1 MNNDNGLDSAGMN
14 EVSGISTSALTRY
27 LRSLLLTFIVLA
39 ICQEPKAQNTGDCFS
54 AIPVCQGVYNEA
66 NSPPGE
72 GDLPDEINSGL
83 SCLGGGEVD
92 GQWYTFTVQNS
103 GQFCFSIIPNNI
115 GNDYDWA
122 VFNLTNADCA
132 DIATNASLEV
142 ACNFSGLPGVT
153 GANGLTGGQN
163 EPCIPVQTGQTYV
176 LYVSNWSQSPFGYS
190 LNTQV
195 PGSTASIFDG
205 TPPSLSSA
213 VDVECPRTE
222 ITFAFSEQVLCTS
235 VQPTDITVSGPG
247 NTYTITGITSADCLA
262 GGEQSNNFV
271 ATVSP
276 ALVGTGPF
284 TLTMAGVVI
293 DLCGNPSQVGTSIAF
308 SLPPELILDV
318 TATATGCGGS
328 ATGSVTGMTTNAQG
342 FSIFRLNG
350 ASPQTNNGTYT
361 GLTAGTYT
369 VSVLDAAGC
378 TATGQATVIV
388 ESEMTST
395 IATTD
400 VVCFGQANGTAIVST
415 TGIGVNWNYYWL
427 DHAQNVI
434 RSTMGSIGD
443 TLITGPG
450 NFTVV
455 IAESTP
461 GVNCTDTLV
470 FTITEPTLLEWT
482 TTPQDTTI
490 CLTGQAVVSASTNGG
505 TLPVQLTW
513 TPALVGSGPHVLSPT
528 SSVNY
533 SILAT
538 DANGCHLGPLPFS
551 ITVLDPISATLFT
564 PEVICNG
571 IPFTV
576 DMGNTSGGDGD
587 FHFLW
592 NNGAPDVSSITDSLV
607 VDATLCVTV
616 SDGCET
622 PEETL
627 CNLIPVLQTPPF
639 EITADTTF
647 GCAPFLVNFT
657 FRDTTNGAEIDWSF
671 GDGVVTTSGGDL
683 ITHLYAIGGNY
694 SVNTTALWPNGCVT
708 DTTLFG
714 MVDVISVP
722 VADFTWEPKPLT
734 IFEPTALFHELATP
748 NEVSYVWDF
757 FDFGTWNGP
766 DTLITFPNDQG
777 RFYPVQ
783 LRVENE
789 LGCADSILI
798 NVEVEDEFLVYAP
811 NAFSPDGDG
820 INELFLIEG
829 NDIDPKEFDLR
840 IFDRW
845 GQAVFLTTDRQIGWD
860 GSGLPHGV
868 YNYRLK
874 LRSKRTLQ
882 KRIIMGHV
890 TLVR

>member
-1 MNNDNGLDSAGMN
+1 MNNGNGLDSAGMN
-14 EVSGISTSALTRY
+14 DVSGISTAGLVRY
-27 LRSLLLTFIVLA
+27 LRSLLPTLIVLVSWHA
-39 ICQEPKAQNTGDCFS
+39 SIAQNTGDCFS

-72 GDLPDEINSGL
+72 GDLPDEIDSGL

-163 EPCIPVQTGQTYV
+163 EPCISVQTGQTYV

-205 TPPSLSSA
+205 TPPSLSST
-213 VDVECPRTE
+213 VDVQCPRTE
-222 ITFAFSEQVLCTS
+222 IAFAFSEQVLCTS
-235 VQPTDITVSGPG
+235 VQPTDITLSGPG
-247 NTYTITGITSADCLA
+247 STYTITGITSADCLA

-284 TLTMAGVVI
+284 TLTMSGVVI

-378 TATGQATVIV
+378 SATGQATVIV

-395 IATTD
+395 IATTN
-400 VVCFGQANGTAIVST
+400 VVCFGQSDGTAIVST
-415 TGIGVNWNYYWL
+415 TGIGVNWNYTWL
-427 DHAQNVI
+427 DQAQNVI
-434 RSTMGSIGD
+434 RSTMESIGD

-450 NFTVV
+450 NFSVV
-455 IAESTP
+455 IAESAP
-461 GVNCTDTLV
+461 GVNCTDTLI
-470 FTITEPTLLEWT
+470 FTITEPTLLAWT
-482 TTPQDTTI
+482 STPQDTTI
-490 CLTGQAVVSASTNGG
+490 CLTGQAVVSASANGG

-513 TPALVGSGPHVLSPT
+513 TPTLIGTGPHVLSPT

-533 SILAT
+533 SIVAT
-538 DANGCHLGPLPFS
+538 DANGCNLAPFPFS

-564 PEVICNG
+564 PTEICNG

-576 DMGNTSGGDGD
+576 DMDNTSGGDGD

-592 NNGAPDVSSITDSLV
+592 NNGAPDVPLITDSLIM
-607 VDATLCVTV
+607 DATLCVTV

-622 PEETL
+622 PTETL
-627 CNLIPVLQTPPF
+627 CNLITVLQTPPF
-639 EITADTTF
+639 EVTADTTF

-657 FRDTTNGAEIDWSF
+657 FLDTTNGAEIDWSF
-671 GDGVVTTSGGDL
+671 GDGVITADGGDL
-683 ITHLYAIGGNY
+683 ISHLYAIGGNY
-694 SVNTTALWPNGCVT
+694 SVNTTVLWPNGCVT

-722 VADFTWEPKPLT
+722 VADFTWEPVPLT
-734 IFEPTALFHELATP
+734 IFEPTGLFQEGATP
-748 NEVSYVWDF
+748 NEVSYEWDF

-829 NDIDPKEFDLR
+829 NDVDPKEFDLR

-845 GQAVFLTTDRQIGWD
+845 GHAVFLTTDRNIGWD
-860 GSGLPHGV
+860 GSGLPQGV

-874 LRSKRTLQ
+874 LRSKRTLH

>member
-1 MNNDNGLDSAGMN
+1 MKD
-14 EVSGISTSALTRY
+14 VSGKETTGPAWY
-27 LRSLLLTFIVLA
+27 LRSLFPAFIVLLLWHSSA
-39 ICQEPKAQNTGDCFS
+39 AQNTGDCFS
-54 AIPVCQGVYNEA
+54 AIPICQGVYNEA

-72 GDLPDEINSGL
+72 GDIPDEIDPVL

-142 ACNFSGLPGVT
+142 ACNFSGTPGVT

-205 TPPSLSSA
+205 TPPSLTSS
-213 VDVECPRTE
+213 VDVQCPRTE
-222 ITFAFSEQVLCTS
+222 IAFAFSEQVLCTS

-247 NTYTITGITSADCLA
+247 GSYVITGITSTDCSA
-262 GGEQSNNFV
+262 GGVQANNFI
-271 ATVSP
+271 ASVSP
-276 ALVGTGPF
+276 AFVGTGPF
-284 TLTMAGVVI
+284 TMTMAGVVI
-293 DLCGNPSQVGTSIAF
+293 DLCGNPSQIGTTITF
-308 SLPPELILDV
+308 SLPPELVLSV
-318 TATATGCGGS
+318 TATPTGCGGS
-328 ATGSVTGMTTNAQG
+328 TTGSVTGMTTNAQG
-342 FSIFRLNG
+342 FSIYRLNG

-361 GLTAGTYT
+361 GLAAGTYT

-395 IATTD
+395 IATTN
-400 VVCFGQANGTAIVST
+400 VVCFGQADGTAIIST
-415 TGIGVNWNYYWL
+415 TGIGTDWNYTWL
-427 DHAQNVI
+427 DQAQNVI
-434 RSTMGSIGD
+434 RTSLGSIGD

-450 NFTVV
+450 NYVV
-455 IAESTP
+455 VVAGSAV
-461 GVNCTDTLV
+461 GVNCTDTLM
-470 FTITEPTLLEWT
+470 FTITEPTLLTWT
-482 TTPQDTTI
+482 SIPQDTTI
-490 CLTGQAVVSASTNGG
+490 CLAGQATISASANGG
-505 TLPVQLTW
+505 TWPVQLTW
-513 TPALVGSGPHVLSPT
+513 TPALNGSGPHVLSPT
-528 SSVNY
+528 STVNY
-533 SILAT
+533 SVAAS
-538 DANGCHLGPLPFS
+538 DANGCDLAAVPFT
-551 ITVLDPISATLFT
+551 ITVLDPISATLLA
-564 PEVICNG
+564 PSEICNG
-571 IPFTV
+571 IPFTMEV
-576 DMGNTSGGDGD
+576 QNTSGGDGNY
-587 FHFLW
+587 HFLW
-592 NNGAPDVSSITDSLV
+592 NNGAPDVPSFTDPLV
-607 VDATLCVTV
+607 ADATLCVTV

-622 PEETL
+622 SEETQ
-627 CNLIPVLQTPPF
+627 CASITVLQTPPF
-639 EITADTTF
+639 EITADTIF

-657 FRDTTNGAEIDWSF
+657 FRDTTSGAEIDWSF
-671 GDGVVTTSGGDL
+671 GDGVITTDGGDL
-683 ITHLYAIGGNY
+683 ISHLYAIGGNY
-694 SVNTTALWPNGCVT
+694 SVSTTAQWPNGCTT

-734 IFEPTALFHELATP
+734 VFEPTGHFQELATP
-748 NEVSYVWDF
+748 NEVSYAWDF
-757 FDFGTWNGP
+757 FNFGTWSGP
-766 DTLITFPNDQG
+766 DTVITFPNDQG

-789 LGCADSILI
+789 LGCADSVLI
-798 NVEVEDEFLVYAP
+798 NVEVEDEFLVYVP

-820 INELFLIEG
+820 FNELFLVEG
-829 NDIDPKEFDLR
+829 NDISSKEFDLR

-845 GQAVFLTTDRQIGWD
+845 GHAVFATTDRYVGWN
-860 GSGLPHGV
+860 GTGLPHGV

-874 LRSKRTLQ
+874 VRSERTLQ

-890 TLVR
+890 TLIR